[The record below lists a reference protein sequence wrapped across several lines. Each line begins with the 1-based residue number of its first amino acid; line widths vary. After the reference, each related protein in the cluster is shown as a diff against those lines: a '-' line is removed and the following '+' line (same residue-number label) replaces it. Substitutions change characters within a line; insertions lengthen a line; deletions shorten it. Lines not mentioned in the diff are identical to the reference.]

1 MLAARFT
8 QSDELTRTA
17 GEFGAQ
23 CASFSAW
30 ENSNFLFYPA
40 CNLPIEENFSSYNEH
55 PTALSA
61 AVHPL
66 ARGNGT
72 EKHRLPA
79 RTTATAIRLY
89 PNGGSEHIK

>member
-8 QSDELTRTA
+8 QSDELTRAA
-17 GEFGAQ
+17 GEYSAQ
-23 CASFSAW
+23 CASFSACKGFSFHFYSVRDLPT
-30 ENSNFLFYPA
+30 EQNFGS
-40 CNLPIEENFSSYNEH
+40 CNEH
-55 PTALSA
+55 PSALSA

-66 ARGNGT
+66 VRGNGA

-89 PNGGSEHIK
+89 PNGGSEHVK